1 MIGVTEL
8 RSGTVFE
15 DTQGLWVVISYKH
28 VKMGRGSA
36 TIRVKVRNLKNGSII
51 EKTFN
56 SGQRVEDVILSKRKG
71 QYLYMNGDQVVF
83 MDPGSFEQFSLNR
96 TVLAGKENY
105 LQENETYDLTT
116 TDDQVLGVELPN
128 LIVLR
133 VKDTGPGVK
142 GDTVSN
148 VYKDAIMENG
158 VKIKVPLFI
167 NVGDK
172 IKVDTRTNSYVERVK

>member
-8 RSGTVFE
+8 RSGIVFE

-56 SGQRVEDVILSKRKG
+56 SGQRVENVILSKRKG
-71 QYLYMNGDQVVF
+71 QYLYMSGDQVVF

-116 TDDQVLGVELPN
+116 TDNQVLGVELPN

-148 VYKDAIMENG
+148 VYKDAVMENE

-167 NVGDK
+167 NDGDK